1 MERLMKKKMLL
12 LILIIIGGSISCV
25 VGVEYQRYPWEEG
38 KKEKIACQLVRKAHT
53 RRSSYLACEDV
64 KRNHMTISSTKHEN
78 LLHIKML
85 TNPRPS
91 VSPPAK
97 IG

>member
-1 MERLMKKKMLL
+1 MKKKILL
-12 LILIIIGGSISCV
+12 LYLTIVGGSISCA

-38 KKEKIACQLVRKAHT
+38 RKEKIACQLVRKAHP

-78 LLHIKML
+78 LLQTKMP
-85 TNPRPS
+85 TNPLPS
-91 VSPPAK
+91 VSPPDK
-97 IG
+97 IV